1 MSGMKLHDPA
11 FGAAGRKLTPDE
23 MDQYVVYNVAFPSLS
38 TTYVGTAAGGTS
50 TQAKALVLLSKKTDY
65 PRNLLYGV
73 IGTNDM
79 GGAWVVNGKD
89 QFGNVISES
98 VTLGTAAAGTP
109 AVAVAGT
116 QIFSEVTSGTFTVT
130 TGAVGA
136 GSATLGLAIGTAA
149 TELYRLGF
157 PVKIGAASDV
167 KRITWTSQNVGTAV
181 NGGTIGTA
189 QVDVTHNA
197 YLGQTV
203 MAGTETFQFW
213 IKPTFDNSGKADIA
227 GL

>member
-11 FGAAGRKLTPDE
+11 FGAAGQKVTPDE
-23 MDQYVVYNVAFPSLS
+23 MDQYVVYNVVYPSLS
-38 TTYVGTAAGGTS
+38 TTYVGTCAGGTS
-50 TQAKALVLLSKKTDY
+50 TQAKALVLISKKTDY

-79 GGAWVVNGKD
+79 GGVWAVNGKD

-116 QIFSEVTSGTFTVT
+116 KIFSEVTSGTFTVT

-149 TELYRLGF
+149 TALYRLGF

-167 KRITWTSQNVGTAV
+167 KRITWTSQAVGTAV

-189 QVDVTHNA
+189 QVDVTNNA

-213 IKPTFDNSGKADIA
+213 IKPSFDNSGKASIA